1 MTPDELL
8 LQLRDIHLPDTA
20 LSQLG
25 SGFSWLPFA
34 CLAVVLLVLLWIR
47 YRRSRIWL
55 HQARKRLKEIGAS
68 IDATPADNA
77 DAQQQ
82 HNTDLQDLAKQIAP
96 YRAVTPFPAAV
107 FLPPEKINN
116 SRLKQIHDHLHQV
129 VDS

>member
-8 LQLRDIHLPDTA
+8 LQLRDIHLPDMA
-20 LSQLG
+20 LGQLG
-25 SGFSWLPFA
+25 AGFSWLPFA
-34 CLAVVLLVLLWIR
+34 CLVLVLLALLWIR
-47 YRRSRIWL
+47 YRRSRVWL
-55 HQARKRLKEIGAS
+55 HQARRRLKEIGES

-82 HNTDLQDLAKQIAP
+82 HNADLLDLAKRIAP

-107 FLPPEKINN
+107 FLPPEKIST
-116 SRLKQIHDHLHQV
+116 SRLKQIHDHLNQV